1 MDAWDLLGLQPGA
14 GPAEVRRAFAAAV
27 RAVHPDAGGDEQ
39 FAAERLAALVAAR
52 DLLLSGEGD
61 VPAARMSSP
70 VPAGRSGL
78 DRVAVVLARLLARA
92 RGSRPATRQH
102 GRWPAEG

>member
-1 MDAWDLLGLQPGA
+1 VDAWDLLGLHPGA
-14 GPAEVRRAFAAAV
+14 APAEVRRAFAAAV

-52 DLLLSGEGD
+52 DRLLSSEGH
-61 VPAARMSSP
+61 VPAARMSLT

-78 DRVAVVLARLLARA
+78 DSLAVVLAHLLARA
-92 RGSRPATRQH
+92 RDSWSATRQRYPAH
-102 GRWPAEG
+102 G